1 MEGDSAQKAESSFL
15 LKVGSVAA
23 GAFDA
28 NVSNVPVAVIFN
40 FILSCSFPICWNRE
54 MDHHHV
60 TCPFSHCFRCG
71 HAVHRWKRG
80 SAKSH
85 SS

>member
-28 NVSNVPVAVIFN
+28 NVSNVPVAVIF
-40 FILSCSFPICWNRE
+40 LLCSFANLLEP
-54 MDHHHV
+54 
-60 TCPFSHCFRCG
+60 
-71 HAVHRWKRG
+71 
-80 SAKSH
+80 
-85 SS
+85 